1 MVSHKVCDQPEVSA
15 ALCSLKLLIYCV
27 CLRTQS
33 LARSL
38 IIYIGLEIPLV
49 SVMVSY
55 KLCGQS
61 EVSAAL
67 CTLKLL
73 IYCVCLRTQG
83 RVILALHKGAS
94 VDFFFN
100 CFEIH

>member
-61 EVSAAL
+61 EVSPAL

-73 IYCVCLRTQG
+73 IYCVCLRTQS
-83 RVILALHKGAS
+83 LARSLIIYIGLTIEQLS
-94 VDFFFN
+94 Y
-100 CFEIH
+100 EIGP